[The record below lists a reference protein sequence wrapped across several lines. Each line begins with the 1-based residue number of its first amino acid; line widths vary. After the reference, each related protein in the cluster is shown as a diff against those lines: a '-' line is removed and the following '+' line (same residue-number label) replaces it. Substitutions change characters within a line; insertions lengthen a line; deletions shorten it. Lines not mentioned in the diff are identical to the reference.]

1 MALWYDSTGMPSS
14 GASYTYTLGPGRM
27 SPVVKW
33 LIIANVA
40 MYVATVLTGRLLEPL
55 SLVPHDVIERGW
67 IWQPATY
74 MFLHGGT
81 FHILFNMLSLWMFGT
96 DLELSWGSRF
106 FARYYAVT
114 GIGAGLVTVLVSLL
128 PFQEATSMYY
138 GSTVGA
144 SGAIFGLL
152 LAYGL
157 YFPERRIYLYFLFPI
172 PAKYFVMIFGGVALL
187 SSVSGGGGNLA
198 HFTHLGGLV
207 VGYVYLKSRRLATFS
222 PIGELKYRYLKWKI
236 GRMRR
241 KFDVHQGGRSD
252 DWDRRIH

>member
-1 MALWYDSTGMPSS
+1 M
-14 GASYTYTLGPGRM
+14 
-27 SPVVKW
+27 
-33 LIIANVA
+33 
-40 MYVATVLTGRLLEPL
+40 
-55 SLVPHDVIERGW
+55 
-67 IWQPATY
+67 
-74 MFLHGGT
+74 
-81 FHILFNMLSLWMFGT
+81 
-96 DLELSWGSRF
+96 
-106 FARYYAVT
+106 T
-114 GIGAGLVTVLVSLL
+114 GIGAGIVTVLVSLL
-128 PFQEATSMYY
+128 PFGAATSMYY

-157 YFPERRIYLYFLFPI
+157 YFPDRRIYLYFLFPI

-207 VGYVYLKSRRLATFS
+207 VGYIYLKSRRLARFS
-222 PIGELKYRYLKWKI
+222 PIAELKYRYLKWKI

>member
-1 MALWYDSTGMPSS
+1 
-14 GASYTYTLGPGRM
+14 
-27 SPVVKW
+27 
-33 LIIANVA
+33 
-40 MYVATVLTGRLLEPL
+40 
-55 SLVPHDVIERGW
+55 
-67 IWQPATY
+67 

-207 VGYVYLKSRRLATFS
+207 VGYAAAGKVQSDRGVEVPLPEMEDRPHAPQVRCARGW
-222 PIGELKYRYLKWKI
+222 PIGRLGPQDPLSR
-236 GRMRR
+236 
-241 KFDVHQGGRSD
+241 
-252 DWDRRIH
+252 

>member
-1 MALWYDSTGMPSS
+1 MPPSR
-14 GASYTYTLGPGRM
+14 GSYTYSLGPGRM

-40 MYVATVLTGRLLEPL
+40 MFVLTILTGRLLEPL
-55 SLVPHDVIERGW
+55 SLVPHDVVERGW
-67 IWQPATY
+67 IWQLATY

-114 GIGAGLVTVLVSLL
+114 GIGAGIITVLVSLL
-128 PFQEATSMYY
+128 PFGFSTAMYY
-138 GSTVGA
+138 GSVVGA

-157 YFPERRIYLYFLFPI
+157 HFPDRPIYLYFLFQI
-172 PAKYFVMIFGGVALL
+172 PAKYFVMIVGAVSLFASLE
-187 SSVSGGGGNLA
+187 SSGTNVA
-198 HFTHLGGLV
+198 HFTHLGGLA
-207 VGYVYLKSRRLATFS
+207 VGFLYLKSNRLARFS
-222 PIGELKYRYLKWKI
+222 PIAEIKYRYLKWKI

-241 KFDVHQGGRSD
+241 KFDVHEGGRSD
-252 DWDRRIH
+252 DWDRKIH

>member
-1 MALWYDSTGMPSS
+1 
-14 GASYTYTLGPGRM
+14 
-27 SPVVKW
+27 
-33 LIIANVA
+33 
-40 MYVATVLTGRLLEPL
+40 
-55 SLVPHDVIERGW
+55 
-67 IWQPATY
+67 
-74 MFLHGGT
+74 
-81 FHILFNMLSLWMFGT
+81 
-96 DLELSWGSRF
+96 
-106 FARYYAVT
+106 
-114 GIGAGLVTVLVSLL
+114 
-128 PFQEATSMYY
+128 MYY

-207 VGYVYLKSRRLATFS
+207 VGYVYLKSRRLARFS
-222 PIGELKYRYLKWKI
+222 PIAELKYRYLKWKI

>member
-1 MALWYDSTGMPSS
+1 MDLA
-14 GASYTYTLGPGRM
+14 AR
-27 SPVVKW
+27 
-33 LIIANVA
+33 
-40 MYVATVLTGRLLEPL
+40 
-55 SLVPHDVIERGW
+55 
-67 IWQPATY
+67 TY

-114 GIGAGLVTVLVSLL
+114 GIGAGIVTVLVSLL
-128 PFQEATSMYY
+128 PFGAATSMYH

-157 YFPERRIYLYFLFPI
+157 YFPDRRIYLYFLFPI

-187 SSVSGGGGNLA
+187 SSLNGGG
-198 HFTHLGGLV
+198 
-207 VGYVYLKSRRLATFS
+207 R
-222 PIGELKYRYLKWKI
+222 
-236 GRMRR
+236 
-241 KFDVHQGGRSD
+241 
-252 DWDRRIH
+252 

>member
-1 MALWYDSTGMPSS
+1 M
-14 GASYTYTLGPGRM
+14 SYSFGPG
-27 SPVVKW
+27 PITFAVKW
-33 LIIANVA
+33 IIILNVGAFLVTTFLPELIG
-40 MYVATVLTGRLLEPL
+40 YFGLTPRL
-55 SLVPHDVIERGW
+55 VVTRGW
-67 IWQPATY
+67 IWQLATY

-207 VGYVYLKSRRLATFS
+207 VGYVYLKSRRLARFS
-222 PIGELKYRYLKWKI
+222 PIAELRYRYLKWKI

-241 KFDVHQGGRSD
+241 KFDVHEGGRSD
-252 DWDRRIH
+252 DWDRKIH

>member
-1 MALWYDSTGMPSS
+1 
-14 GASYTYTLGPGRM
+14 
-27 SPVVKW
+27 
-33 LIIANVA
+33 
-40 MYVATVLTGRLLEPL
+40 
-55 SLVPHDVIERGW
+55 
-67 IWQPATY
+67 
-74 MFLHGGT
+74 
-81 FHILFNMLSLWMFGT
+81 
-96 DLELSWGSRF
+96 
-106 FARYYAVT
+106 
-114 GIGAGLVTVLVSLL
+114 
-128 PFQEATSMYY
+128 MYY

-172 PAKYFVMIFGGVALL
+172 PARYFVMIFGGVALL

-207 VGYVYLKSRRLATFS
+207 VGYIYLKSRRLARFS

>member
-1 MALWYDSTGMPSS
+1 MPSS
-14 GASYTYTLGPGRM
+14 GRSYTYALGPGRM

-40 MYVATVLTGRLLEPL
+40 VFVATALTSSVAGPL
-55 SLVPHDVIERGW
+55 TTERFFGPFALVPHDVVERGW
-67 IWQPATY
+67 FWQLATY
-74 MFLHGGT
+74 AFLHQGT

-114 GIGAGLVTVLVSLL
+114 GIGAGVVTVLVSLL
-128 PFQEATSMYY
+128 PFGFTVPMYY
-138 GSTVGA
+138 GSVVGA
-144 SGAIFGLL
+144 SGAIFGVL

-157 YFPERRIYLYFLFPI
+157 YFPDRQIYLYFLFPI
-172 PAKYFVMIFGGVALL
+172 PAKYFVMIFGAISLL
-187 SSVSGGGGNLA
+187 ASLESAGSNVA
-198 HFTHLGGLV
+198 HFTHLGGLI
-207 VGYVYLKSRRLATFS
+207 VGYLYLKSHRLARFS
-222 PIGELKYRYLKWKI
+222 PLAELKYRYLKWKI

-252 DWDRRIH
+252 DWDQRIH